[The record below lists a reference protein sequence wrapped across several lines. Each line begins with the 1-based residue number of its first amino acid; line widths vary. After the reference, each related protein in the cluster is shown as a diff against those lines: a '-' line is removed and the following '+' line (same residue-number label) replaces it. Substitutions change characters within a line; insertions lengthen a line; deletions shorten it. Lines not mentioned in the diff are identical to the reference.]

1 MPLRAASA
9 SPPISIRSNL
19 AEQAYAQLKALI
31 HDFQLLPGDRFS
43 ENEMGTRLGVSR
55 TPVREALFRL
65 RNEGFLEVESK
76 AGWYVKP
83 IDFDKLDQ
91 LYDLRVLLEL
101 ASVARLCAREND
113 PPELD
118 ALKAA
123 WLVPAGERLSEM
135 REVGAL
141 DEQFHATLV
150 RAAGNAEI
158 AKVHWDV
165 TERIRIVRRLDF
177 TREDRIDATYAE
189 HAKILRAVLQ
199 RKLDQAQLLLK
210 AHIEQS
216 KAEVRKITLGTL
228 HEARLRGR
236 RG

>member
-83 IDFDKLDQ
+83 IDFDRLDQ

-101 ASVARLCAREND
+101 ASVARLCARESD
-113 PPELD
+113 PPELE

-123 WLVPAGERLSEM
+123 WLVPAAERLTEM

-158 AKVHWDV
+158 AK
-165 TERIRIVRRLDF
+165 ERAKAVREALKVRPKAVRILG
-177 TREDRIDATYAE
+177 
-189 HAKILRAVLQ
+189 LR
-199 RKLDQAQLLLK
+199 DD
-210 AHIEQS
+210 
-216 KAEVRKITLGTL
+216 
-228 HEARLRGR
+228 
-236 RG
+236 